1 MSDFYQS
8 PSDKIRLEMMLASL
22 SEGGLNLAIL
32 GDDEVAL
39 SAYARRIY
47 EHLKTLPDAQV
58 DLCLSADADKLVAR
72 FNQIL
77 SELTLDEALDKSQK
91 APVKRFLI
99 FPDTQ
104 AVQDFELQLL
114 ARLINGLP
122 ASNIHVVLLLNRRE
136 PYEKKLKAFGKH
148 LVQWIL
154 ESEHPSSF
162 ASGADL
168 LGEESPFKSTKDELS
183 SKGTMSSQA
192 FKQQFAQRGFGAE
205 SPAST
210 STPLDDRLEP
220 AFDEGVTREP
230 TLSEVELMA
239 AIKAAEEKWNSEQRD
254 HNGDGA
260 SSPEG
265 SLPNA
270 PKKSSKLGWGLLL
283 GFLLSVSALAALY
296 KDTLMA
302 EAEHMKEYLTGPQWD
317 QGKKDKT
324 SQDRTESSSDPQKSE
339 TSAGDVKEA
348 SASTTSAGVGM
359 SSSTKPPPVKADD
372 SLIPEREAILSP
384 EKADVKDA
392 AKGVLKEV
400 AKEPSKDANKE
411 SAKELIKEAPK
422 ELTKELAKE
431 SPRET
436 TKEISKPMAS
446 EVKEPAK
453 DVKSVKPAEPPLKE
467 PPLKI
472 PLLKD
477 PPAAEPKAGASKPRE
492 SVPSKE
498 VKESPKAPAASGDK
512 VTPPTWVSG
521 LPAKAWVLQLAAMPT
536 KAEIMSLK
544 EETPA
549 FANAQVLLTQN
560 PQSKKPYYILV
571 RGPFASKEVAQN
583 LMSSTP
589 ALGKAWL
596 RSAQSLKTQ
605 FQAQGE

>member
-1 MSDFYQS
+1 VTDFYQS

-32 GDDEVAL
+32 GDDDVAL

-162 ASGADL
+162 SSGADL
-168 LGEESPFKSTKDELS
+168 LEEESPFKSTKDELA

-205 SPAST
+205 P
-210 STPLDDRLEP
+210 TPSRLDDRLEP
-220 AFDEGVTREP
+220 GFDEGVTREP

-239 AIKAAEEKWNSEQRD
+239 AIKAAEEKWNNEHRD
-254 HNGDGA
+254 HKGESDSQQEGD
-260 SSPEG
+260 
-265 SLPNA
+265 LPKA
-270 PKKSSKLGWGLLL
+270 PKKSSKLGWGLLF

-296 KDTLMA
+296 KDVLLA
-302 EAEHMKEYLTGPQWD
+302 EAEHMKDYLTGPQWD

-324 SQDRTESSSDPQKSE
+324 AQDKNEASKDAQKAESAP
-339 TSAGDVKEA
+339 ADVKD
-348 SASTTSAGVGM
+348 SPTSPTPAGVGM

-372 SLIPEREAILSP
+372 SLIPEREAILTP
-384 EKADVKDA
+384 EKAENKDKDA
-392 AKGVLKEV
+392 AKGVLKEAV
-400 AKEPSKDANKE
+400 KEAVKEPSKEVRELAKDPSKE
-411 SAKELIKEAPK
+411 TVKEALKEPVKEAQKEAPK
-422 ELTKELAKE
+422 E
-431 SPRET
+431 
-436 TKEISKPMAS
+436 SKA
-446 EVKEPAK
+446 
-453 DVKSVKPAEPPLKE
+453 VKPLEAPLKE

-477 PPAAEPKAGASKPRE
+477 PQGAEAKVSANKARE
-492 SVPSKE
+492 SVPVKD
-498 VKESPKAPAASGDK
+498 VKESAKEQTVSGDK
-512 VTPPTWVSG
+512 VTPPTWVSA
-521 LPAKAWVLQLAAMPT
+521 LPSKAWVLQLAAMPT
-536 KAEIMSLK
+536 KAEIMTLK
-544 EETPA
+544 TETPA

-589 ALGKAWL
+589 ALAKAWL

-605 FQAQGE
+605 FEAQGE

>member
-1 MSDFYQS
+1 VTDFYQS

-91 APVKRFLI
+91 APVKRYLI

-162 ASGADL
+162 ANGAAL
-168 LGEESPFKSTKDELS
+168 LGEEESPFKSTKDELA

-192 FKQQFAQRGFGAE
+192 FKQQFAQRGFGVDSAPSS
-205 SPAST
+205 SPAM
-210 STPLDDRLEP
+210 DGRLEP
-220 AFDEGVTREP
+220 GFEEDVHREP

-239 AIKAAEEKWNSEQRD
+239 AIKAAEEKWSAEHRD
-254 HNGDGA
+254 PKGESDSSQEGD
-260 SSPEG
+260 
-265 SLPNA
+265 LPDA

-296 KDTLMA
+296 KDALMA
-302 EAEHMKEYLTGPQWD
+302 EAQHMKEYLTGPQWD
-317 QGKKDKT
+317 QGKKDKP
-324 SQDRTESSSDPQKSE
+324 SQEPTESASNAQKSDAAPGE
-339 TSAGDVKEA
+339 VKEA
-348 SASTTSAGVGM
+348 SPLTTPAGVGM
-359 SSSTKPPPVKADD
+359 SSSNKPPPVKVDD
-372 SLIPEREAILSP
+372 SLIPEREAILTP
-384 EKADVKDA
+384 EKTDNKDP
-392 AKGVLKEV
+392 AKGALKQ
-400 AKEPSKDANKE
+400 AAQEPSKQDSKE
-411 SAKELIKEAPK
+411 PVKA
-422 ELTKELAKE
+422 LTKESPKE
-431 SPRET
+431 VVKEVSKET
-436 TKEISKPMAS
+436 SKEISKPTAK
-446 EVKEPAK
+446 EVDKEPVKESKA
-453 DVKSVKPAEPPLKE
+453 VKSVEPPLKE

-477 PPAAEPKAGASKPRE
+477 PPLPEPKGGASKP
-492 SVPSKE
+492 KE
-498 VKESPKAPAASGDK
+498 VVPAKAAKESSNAGGVLADK
-512 VTPPTWVSG
+512 VMPSAWVSG

-536 KAEIMSLK
+536 KAEIMTLK
-544 EETPA
+544 QETPA
-549 FANAQVLLTQN
+549 FASAQVLLTQN

-589 ALGKAWL
+589 ALSKAWL
-596 RSAQSLKTQ
+596 RSAQSLKNQ
-605 FQAQGE
+605 FQPQAE